1 MKQIDVPIWEKF
13 ALTVEEASAYFN
25 IGETT
30 LREVINDATNVGL
43 VIYIG
48 KKRLI
53 KRSSF
58 EAWLNKQY
66 ILK

>member
-1 MKQIDVPIWEKF
+1 MKQVDVPIWEKF
-13 ALTVEEASAYFN
+13 ALTIEEAAAYFN

-30 LREVINDATNVGL
+30 LRELISDSTNVGL
-43 VIYIG
+43 VMYVG
-48 KKRLI
+48 KKKLI

>member
-1 MKQIDVPIWEKF
+1 MKQIDVPVWEKF
-13 ALTVEEASAYFN
+13 ALTVEEAAAYFN

-30 LREVINDATNVGL
+30 LRELTSDSANVSF

-48 KKRLI
+48 KKKLI